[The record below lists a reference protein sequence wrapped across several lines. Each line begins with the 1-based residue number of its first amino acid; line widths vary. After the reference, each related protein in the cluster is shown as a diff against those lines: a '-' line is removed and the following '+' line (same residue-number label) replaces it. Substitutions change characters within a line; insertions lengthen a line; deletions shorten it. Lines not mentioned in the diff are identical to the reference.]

1 MSPVKSTLR
10 VRPAGVG
17 PEAGASRAQLGPPSA
32 RSVFAVRAVEQGV
45 SVETLLLRAD
55 GQLQRMP
62 AVFPSRAYAM
72 EQIEQLVRIVHQHFD
87 QLERRQDSRAPT
99 ASAPGS
105 SPTESPVS

>member
-10 VRPAGVG
+10 VRPAVIGT
-17 PEAGASRAQLGPPSA
+17 EAGATPAQAGPRMA

-45 SVETLLLRAD
+45 SVETLLLHAD

-72 EQIEQLVRIVHQHFD
+72 EQIEQLARIVHQHFD
-87 QLERRQDSRAPT
+87 QFERQQDPPALTGP
-99 ASAPGS
+99 APGGCQ
-105 SPTESPVS
+105 TEAPVN